1 MKHFTLVGALAFA
14 LFALA
19 CSNDAA
25 PPAPSGP
32 LSSFVDPLAPPGARS
47 VLAARKDAATGDS
60 IAIVGRAK
68 DFVGGRA
75 AFTLIDSSLR
85 ACSDEGDPMDGSC
98 ETPWDYCCIDPEEVS
113 AACATIEMRDAQ
125 GVIKS
130 DVKGLAGLDHLDTVF
145 ATGVVEKDAAGNFT
159 LVAKSLHVRKA
170 AAK

>member
-1 MKHFTLVGALAFA
+1 MNTLSLAGALALA
-14 LFALA
+14 LLTFA

-32 LSSFVDPLAPPGARS
+32 LSSFVAPLAPPEATA
-47 VLAARKDAATGDS
+47 VLAARKGAAAGNS
-60 IAIVGRAK
+60 ITLVGRAK

-85 ACSDEGDPMDGSC
+85 ACSDEGDPMEGSC

-113 AACATIEMRDAQ
+113 AACATVELRDAQ

-170 AAK
+170 ASK

>member
-1 MKHFTLVGALAFA
+1 MKIHPFASALTLAL
-14 LFALA
+14 LSLA
-19 CSNDAA
+19 CSSDAT

-32 LSSFVDPLAPPGARS
+32 LSAFVEPMAPPGARS
-47 VLAARKDAATGDS
+47 VLAARKDAAAGDT
-60 IAIVGRAK
+60 IALVGRAK

-85 ACSDEGDPMDGSC
+85 ACSDEGDPMEGSC

-113 AACATIEMRDAQ
+113 AACATIELRDAQ

-130 DVKGLAGLDHLDTVF
+130 SVQGLAGLDHLDTVF
-145 ATGVVEKDAAGNFT
+145 ASGVVEKDAAGNFT
-159 LVAKSLHVRKA
+159 LVAKALHVRKA